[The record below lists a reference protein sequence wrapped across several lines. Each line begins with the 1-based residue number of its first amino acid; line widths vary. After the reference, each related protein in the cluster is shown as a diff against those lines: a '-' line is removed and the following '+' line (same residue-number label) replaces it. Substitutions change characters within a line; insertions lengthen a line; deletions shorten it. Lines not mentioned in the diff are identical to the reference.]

1 MHLLVVI
8 LGGFRTPWDPPPPQ
22 HLHNDIYRFPMN
34 KISPQNAAIASP
46 PGAAV
51 GSDEDYSHKVQ

>member
-1 MHLLVVI
+1 MHLSVVI
-8 LGGFRTPWDPPPPQ
+8 LGSPPPPQ
-22 HLHNDIYRFPMN
+22 HLHNDIYRSPMN

>member
-8 LGGFRTPWDPPPPQ
+8 SGGFRTPWDPPHPQ
-22 HLHNDIYRFPMN
+22 HLHNDIYRSPMN

-51 GSDEDYSHKVQ
+51 GSDEDYSQKVQ